1 MAFIRRPDAP
11 NREDGVVVVL
21 FSIFLVVLLGFG
33 ALVYT
38 GAQAL
43 VLRRQLQNTGDAAAL
58 AAANLLIIK
67 NGCSA
72 FGDGGPPRAEIV
84 AAAKAAVTS
93 NFPGYNLSNVN
104 VSCPSIADGLNA
116 AVKVAL
122 SDTGP
127 SYFGMQGLAAATS
140 STAVNGQVVDQDYA
154 VILLDPSNTSWGS
167 QYNGC
172 ASFLVNG
179 GITLTFEKKV
189 IVDSMCTLADSNN
202 GAVKALNAGFQMNF
216 INGAEMRIGGEYAAN
231 TFGHIN
237 PTPTQHFR
245 PLISDPLSGLVS
257 PDVYLAPPNV
267 SGASLPPR
275 DTSTAVGGTC
285 RNQDPCILLPGKYSG
300 GSGIVAQGG
309 SGPTTLLLRPGVY
322 YVDGGGFKLKSAS
335 ARIIS
340 IPDST
345 TMNDIQAKNTFKT
358 NLSEAQIIQAW
369 ENNCP
374 INAPQPHCGVMIYNA
389 PSGASWVTSGGNAD
403 EISNGSQGVVLL
415 RAYNPA
421 IDEIV
426 ANRTAFA
433 TYSGLVIW
441 QARTPAPT
449 ASAPQPAI
457 SMAGGACVIM
467 SGTVYARGGQITFGG
482 SSCGTGGGGESV
494 TTLQFVVWDL
504 TLSGNNDFY
513 FAYQKNLFA
522 APLQYGL
529 IE

>member
-1 MAFIRRPDAP
+1 M
-11 NREDGVVVVL
+11 L
-21 FSIFLVVLLGFG
+21 FSLFLVVLLAFA

-43 VLRRQLQNTGDAAAL
+43 VLRRQLQNAGDAAAL
-58 AAANLLIIK
+58 AAANLLII
-67 NGCSA
+67 NEGCSA
-72 FGDGGPPRAEIV
+72 AGSGGPPRSEIV
-84 AAAKAAVTS
+84 AAAKAAVST
-93 NFPGYNLSNVN
+93 NFPSYDLTKV
-104 VSCPSIADGLNA
+104 VVTCPTQKLNA
-116 AVKVAL
+116 AVTVDL

-127 SYFGMQGLAAATS
+127 SYFGMSGLNAATS

-154 VILLDPSNTSWGS
+154 VILLDPSNPSWPA
-167 QYNGC
+167 QNNGC

-189 IVDSMCTLADSNN
+189 IVDSKCTLADSNN
-202 GAVKALNAGFQMNF
+202 GAVKALNASFQMNF

-231 TFGHIN
+231 TLGHIN

-245 PLISDPLSGLVS
+245 PLLADPLSGLLT
-257 PDVYLAPPNV
+257 PDVYLSNG
-267 SGASLPPR
+267 SGASLPTI
-275 DTSTAVGGTC
+275 DMGTTGQGIC
-285 RNQDPCILLPGKYSG
+285 KNQDPCILPPGRYPG
-300 GSGIVAQGG
+300 GIAAQGG

-322 YVDGGGFKLKSAS
+322 YVGGGGFKLKSAS

-345 TMNDIQAKNTFKT
+345 TLSDAQAKTQFGT
-358 NLSEAQIIQAW
+358 TLSESQIIQNW
-369 ENNCP
+369 QNNCP
-374 INAPQPHCGVMIYNA
+374 INGTHCGVMIYNA
-389 PSGASWVTSGGNAD
+389 PSGSNWITSGGNAD
-403 EISNGSQGVVLL
+403 EIANGAQGVVLL
-415 RAYNPA
+415 RAYRPD

-426 ANRTAFA
+426 ANRAPFA

-449 ASAPQPAI
+449 QSAPQPAI

-467 SGTVYARGGQITFGG
+467 SGTVYASGAQITFGG
-482 SSCGTGGGGESV
+482 SSCGAGGGGESV
-494 TTLQFVVWDL
+494 ATLQFVVWDL

-529 IE
+529 IK

>member
-1 MAFIRRPDAP
+1 MRTNRGHRSE
-11 NREDGVVVVL
+11 NREQGVVVVL
-21 FSIFLVVLLGFG
+21 FSLFLVVLLGFG

-43 VLRRQLQNTGDAAAL
+43 VLRRQLQNAGDAAAL

-67 NGCSA
+67 GGCSA
-72 FGDGGPPRAEIV
+72 AGDGGAPRAEIV
-84 AAAKAAVTS
+84 AAAKSAVTT
-93 NFPGYNLSNVN
+93 NFPGYDLSKVI
-104 VSCPSIADGLNA
+104 VSCPAGKLNA

-122 SDTGP
+122 SGTGP
-127 SYFGMQGLAAATS
+127 SYFGMNGLDAATI

-154 VILLDPSNTSWGS
+154 VILLDPSNLSWPA
-167 QYNGC
+167 QRNGC

-189 IVDSMCTLADSNN
+189 IVDSKCTLADSNN
-202 GAVKALNAGFQMNF
+202 GAVKAINAGFQMNF
-216 INGAEMRIGGEYAAN
+216 INGAEMRIAGEYAAN

-237 PTPTQHFR
+237 PTPTQHFL
-245 PLISDPLSGLVS
+245 PLISDPLSGLLT
-257 PDVYLAPPNV
+257 PDVYTGASPPV
-267 SGASLPPR
+267 ASLPAR
-275 DTSTAVGGTC
+275 DTSTNVGGTC
-285 RNQDPCILLPGKYSG
+285 RNQDPCILLPGTYSG
-300 GSGIVAQGG
+300 GIAAQGG

-322 YVDGGGFKLKSAS
+322 YVSGGGFKLKSAS

-345 TMNDIQAKNTFKT
+345 TMTDAQAKNTFRT

-369 ENNCP
+369 ENPGACP
-374 INAPQPHCGVMIYNA
+374 ITGTHCGVMIYNA
-389 PSGASWVTSGGNAD
+389 PSGASWVTGGGNAD

-421 IDEIV
+421 IDEI
-426 ANRTAFA
+426 ALNRTGFS

-441 QARTPAPT
+441 QARAPVPT
-449 ASAPQPAI
+449 QSAPQPAI

-467 SGTVYARGGQITFGG
+467 SGTVYASGAQVSFGG
-482 SSCGTGGGGESV
+482 SSCGAGGGGESV